1 MAGHGMIDWLRKFL
15 YSDDEPVIAA
25 RGMLEPEAELWRQ
38 MLEQNGVPAFTK
50 IMDAVALSDGHATGT
65 DCALYVKQSDL
76 QRARELL
83 AARSRRHI
91 VRQHRIPRLRR

>member
-1 MAGHGMIDWLRKFL
+1 
-15 YSDDEPVIAA
+15 
-25 RGMLEPEAELWRQ
+25 
-38 MLEQNGVPAFTK
+38 
-50 IMDAVALSDGHATGT
+50 MDAVALSDGHATGT

-91 VRQHRIPRLRR
+91 VRQHRIPRPRR